1 MKLHFLNLLIIS
13 LSILYKVLAE
23 IDDIPDCKVALGWKG
38 EVKECCVSDFGP
50 FFCNANKRIVS
61 IKL

>member
-50 FFCNANKRIVS
+50 FFLQC
-61 IKL
+61 